1 MALHRCLYLA
11 AWLGFRR
18 PELPWT
24 GDFRDDNFLVTHGL
38 SVDSVTLIAHIL
50 LVLHID
56 RPLRHLLVT
65 LILRH
70 IDLNRRQVRGRL
82 LVLALQRS
90 AAIAAP
96 QCLIERDVLRLAQ
109 AQSPLAS
116 HHVRIECRA
125 IPELPWLGGL

>member
-1 MALHRCLYLA
+1 MQVDVVSLLAARLLPSNQLAFALSHRGMALHRCLYLA
-11 AWLGFRR
+11 AWLGFGR

-56 RPLRHLLVT
+56 RPLRHLLVI

-70 IDLNRRQVRGRL
+70 IDLNCRQV
-82 LVLALQRS
+82 
-90 AAIAAP
+90 
-96 QCLIERDVLRLAQ
+96 
-109 AQSPLAS
+109 
-116 HHVRIECRA
+116 
-125 IPELPWLGGL
+125 